1 LENGETTC
9 SSCLFCDKIL
19 KTSIETYL
27 KLADK
32 RLNTNEFRN
41 NRGRGGGRGRGG
53 RGRGGSRSKRSTNQ
67 KEW

>member
-27 KLADK
+27 KLANK